1 MAINQV
7 SQYLIVYDISEPK
20 RLQRVHRRLKKQG
33 LPVQYSVFSVVLS
46 QVQLVRLLDVIKPL
60 LDERED
66 DLRCYSLPCL
76 IDCVTLGK
84 QFFPDDVLLFTQGV
98 SSLFL
103 IN

>member
-7 SQYLIVYDISEPK
+7 SQYLISYDISEPK

-46 QVQLVRLLDVIKPL
+46 QLQLIQLLDAIKLL

-66 DLRCYSLPCL
+66 DVRCYRLPSS
-76 IDCVTLGK
+76 IDCITLGK
-84 QFFPDDVLLFTQGV
+84 QFFPDDVLLFTKGV
-98 SSLFL
+98 SRLFA
-103 IN
+103 

>member
-1 MAINQV
+1 MPLNQV

-33 LPVQYSVFSVVLS
+33 LPIQYSVFSVVLS
-46 QVQLVRLLDVIKPL
+46 RVQLMRLLDVIKPL

-66 DLRCYSLPCL
+66 DLRCYSLPSS
-76 IDCVTLGK
+76 IDCITLGK

-98 SSLFL
+98 SRLFA
-103 IN
+103 

>member
-7 SQYLIVYDISEPK
+7 SQYLISYDISEPK

-46 QVQLVRLLDVIKPL
+46 QLQLIQLLDAIKLL

-66 DLRCYSLPCL
+66 DIRCYRLPSS
-76 IDCVTLGK
+76 IDCITLGK
-84 QFFPDDVLLFTQGV
+84 QFFPDDVLLFTKGV
-98 SSLFL
+98 SRLFA
-103 IN
+103 